1 MERKLQTSD
10 GSPHFPLYSPFL
22 ADKASPALFWHS
34 TDNTLNIRREEGV
47 DYIFQSGFKVM
58 GQSALVSRRHLDK
71 DKLSR
76 PRYIGHATRAY
87 EILYPFMTILYRRF
101 LLRLKT
107 ISKATTP
114 IPRIIRCLVVWI
126 FKQENASIKEDE
138 IVDQKYWNLPIE
150 FLEVAPSAPSPLDEA
165 GLASRHFWY
174 LWKIKLSI
182 YRNDIIALLTSV
194 CTQPRWSYT
203 RAPL

>member
-1 MERKLQTSD
+1 MPWCQGVTSTKTNCPGPD
-10 GSPHFPLYSPFL
+10 ILDTPLGHTKYY
-22 ADKASPALFWHS
+22 
-34 TDNTLNIRREEGV
+34 TLLWQSYTV
-47 DYIFQSGFKVM
+47 DFC
-58 GQSALVSRRHLDK
+58 LD
-71 DKLSR
+71 
-76 PRYIGHATRAY
+76 
-87 EILYPFMTILYRRF
+87 
-101 LLRLKT
+101 
-107 ISKATTP
+107 SKP
-114 IPRIIRCLVVWI
+114 SQKQQPRIIRCLVVWI

-174 LWKIKLSI
+174 LWKIKLTI